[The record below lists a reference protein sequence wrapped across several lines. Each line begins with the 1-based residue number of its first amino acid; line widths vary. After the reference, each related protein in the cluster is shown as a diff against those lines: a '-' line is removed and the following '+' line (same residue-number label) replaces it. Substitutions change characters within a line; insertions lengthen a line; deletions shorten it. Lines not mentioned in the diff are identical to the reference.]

1 VAITAAELVSTDA
14 LLKRAFKLK
23 EAHAISRIRTISIA
37 VDGDYAAAEKHAL
50 TTRYAR
56 EGDLI
61 VLVHRFADGWEP
73 ETPE

>member
-1 VAITAAELVSTDA
+1 MATKAELVSMDS
-14 LLKRAFKLK
+14 LLKRAFKLRDALA
-23 EAHAISRIRTISIA
+23 ESRVRTISIA

-50 TTRYAR
+50 ATGYAR